1 MKVLW
6 FTNMPLPQVA
16 AAAKQGNTGSG
27 GHWMTELFRAVV
39 ARPGISLG
47 VATAFPGIP
56 DLRFEQDAAKFY
68 GVGQGR
74 RASTFEGS
82 RAELEKCAAVV
93 RDFAPDLIHFH
104 GSERFF
110 GLLKANGLIRTP
122 AVVSMQGLLGPYS
135 EFRNFF
141 GALSPWDIV
150 RSTRLIELPLRLGL
164 LWQYAEMRRGARQ
177 EKRILAAVEGLL
189 GRTEW
194 DRAHARRLNP
204 RAAYCTVGEILRPP
218 FYTTRWSLDSCE
230 RNTLIYTNAGSPRRG
245 TEKLLAAAA
254 LLRTE
259 FPGLRLRLAGTVSER
274 SGYGRFLRRRI
285 RTLGLANNVE
295 FLGHLDGPAMA
306 RELARSH
313 AFVISSYIENSPN
326 SLAEAMLI
334 GMPCVASF
342 VGGIPSMVDDR
353 RTGLLY
359 PVDDVALLAGR
370 IRQLLSDNEA
380 ATRIGVAAREAAL
393 ARHDPVTVTD
403 QLLAAYGRIAGTG
416 RSGDR

>member
-16 AAAKQGNTGSG
+16 AAAGQGNTGSG

-39 ARPGISLG
+39 VRPGIRLG

-56 DLRFEQDAAKFY
+56 DLQFEQDSATFY
-68 GVGQGR
+68 GVRQGR
-74 RASTFEGS
+74 RSSLFEGS
-82 RAELEKCAAVV
+82 RAELGKCVDIV

-110 GLLKANGLIRTP
+110 GLLKANGLVRTP

-141 GALSPWDIV
+141 GALSAWDIV
-150 RSTRLIELPLRLGL
+150 RSTRLAELPLRLGL
-164 LWQYAEMRRGARQ
+164 LWQYVDIRRGARQ
-177 EKRILAAVEGLL
+177 EKRILGAVEGLL
-189 GRTEW
+189 GRTDW
-194 DRAHARRLNP
+194 DRAYARQLHAG
-204 RAAYCTVGEILRPP
+204 AAYHPVGEILRPE
-218 FYTTRWSLDSCE
+218 FYATRWSLEACE
-230 RNTLIYTNAGSPRRG
+230 RQTLIYTNAGAPRRG
-245 TEKLLAAAA
+245 TENLLAAAA
-254 LLRTE
+254 RIRGE

-285 RTLGLANNVE
+285 ATLGLTGNVE
-295 FLGHLDGPAMA
+295 FLGHLDGPGMA
-306 RELARSH
+306 RELKRSH

-334 GMPCVASF
+334 GMPCIASF

-359 PVDDVALLAGR
+359 PVDDIGLLAERLRQVLSDDIGAARVGASARETALL
-370 IRQLLSDNEA
+370 
-380 ATRIGVAAREAAL
+380 
-393 ARHDPVTVTD
+393 RHDPAVVTD
-403 QLLAAYGRIAGTG
+403 QLLAAYGSIAGTG
-416 RSGDR
+416 RTGGR